1 MMKYVLALDQG
12 TTSSRA
18 LLFNEDGQILSSAQ
32 REFTQI
38 YPMEGWVEHKPWEIW
53 TSQIAVAREALE
65 EGGIALLDL
74 AAIGIT
80 NQRETT
86 ILWDRKTGEP
96 LYNAI
101 VWQCRRSAPY
111 CEELK
116 KKGLTDFLR
125 ERTGLV
131 PDAYFSATK
140 ILWLF
145 DHIPGLRERAK
156 AGEIVFGTVDSWILW
171 NLTRGEVHATDVS
184 NASRTMLFNLDM
196 LAWDK
201 EILELLNI
209 PQEILPEV
217 RDCSGFFGLTHP
229 EIFGGAQIPITG
241 IAGDQ
246 QAALFGQLC
255 FDQGMTK
262 NTYGTG
268 CFMLMNTGAK
278 PVIKNSGLLAT
289 VGWKIGDEIC
299 YALEG
304 SIFNAGAAV
313 QWLRDELGFI
323 EDAPSSE
330 HYAMMAGESGV
341 VVVPAFTGLGAP
353 YWDMYARGG
362 IFGLTRGSRKEHL
375 IKATLES
382 IAFQSRDVLHLM
394 QKDSGIELKGLMVDG
409 GASANNFLMQFQ
421 ADLLQKPIYRP
432 KNLESTALG
441 VCYLA
446 GLGVGLWKD
455 REKLKGLKIEDRV
468 FLPQKDCQWVEKK
481 VDLWDRAV
489 QRCLGW
495 EEK

>member
-1 MMKYVLALDQG
+1 MKYVLALDQG

-18 LLFNEDGQILSSAQ
+18 ILFDENGEVISSAQ

-38 YPMEGWVEHKPWEIW
+38 YPKEGWVEHKSWEIW
-53 TSQIAVAREALE
+53 NSQIGVAREALE

-86 ILWDRKTGEP
+86 ILWDKNTGEP
-96 LYNAI
+96 IYNAI
-101 VWQCRRSAPY
+101 VWQCRRSASY

-116 KKGLTDFLR
+116 ERGFSDFLR

-156 AGEIVFGTVDSWILW
+156 AGEIAFGTVDSWLLW
-171 NLTRGEVHATDVS
+171 NLTRGQVHATDVS
-184 NASRTMLFNLDM
+184 NASRTMLFNLEE
-196 LAWDK
+196 LSWDK
-201 EILELLNI
+201 QILELLDI
-209 PQEILPEV
+209 PEEILPEIK
-217 RDCSGFFGLTHP
+217 DSSGLFGFTHP
-229 EIFGGAQIPITG
+229 EVFGGAQIPITG
-241 IAGDQ
+241 MAGDQ
-246 QAALFGQLC
+246 HAALFGQLC
-255 FDQGMTK
+255 FEEGMTK

-268 CFMLMNTGAK
+268 CFMLMNTGSK
-278 PVIKNSGLLAT
+278 PVIKKSGLLAT
-289 VGWKIGDEIC
+289 VGWKIGEEVC

-313 QWLRDELGFI
+313 QWLRDELGLI

-330 HYAMMAGESGV
+330 HYAMMASESGV

-382 IAFQSRDVLHLM
+382 IAFQSRDVLDLM

-409 GASANNFLMQFQ
+409 GASANNYLMQFQ
-421 ADLLQKPIYRP
+421 ADLLEKPIYRP

-441 VCYLA
+441 VYYLA
-446 GLGVGLWKD
+446 GLGAGVWKD
-455 REKLKGLKIEDRV
+455 REKIKGLKSEDRI
-468 FLPQKDCQWVEKK
+468 FYPQKDSQWVEDK
-481 VDLWDRAV
+481 VHLWDKAV
-489 QRCLGW
+489 KRCLAW

>member
-1 MMKYVLALDQG
+1 M
-12 TTSSRA
+12 
-18 LLFNEDGQILSSAQ
+18 
-32 REFTQI
+32 
-38 YPMEGWVEHKPWEIW
+38 EHKAWEIW
-53 TSQIAVAREALE
+53 TSQISVARAALE
-65 EGGIALLDL
+65 EEGIALSDL
-74 AAIGIT
+74 KGIGIT

-96 LYNAI
+96 VYNAI
-101 VWQCRRSAPY
+101 VWQCRRSASY

-116 KKGLTDFLR
+116 KQGHEDFLF

-131 PDAYFSATK
+131 LDAYFSATK

-145 DHIPGLRERAK
+145 DHIPGLKERAK
-156 AGEIVFGTVDSWILW
+156 AGEIAFGTVDSWILW

-184 NASRTMLFNLDM
+184 NASRTMLFNLQE
-196 LAWDK
+196 LSWDK
-201 EILELLNI
+201 EILELLDI
-209 PQEILPEV
+209 PEEILPQV
-217 RDCSGFFGLTHP
+217 KDSSGFFGLTHP
-229 EIFGGAQIPITG
+229 EVFGGAQIPITG

-246 QAALFGQLC
+246 HAALFGQLC
-255 FDQGMTK
+255 FEEGMTK

-268 CFMLMNTGAK
+268 CFMLMNTGKK
-278 PVIKNSGLLAT
+278 PVIKANGLLAT

-304 SIFNAGAAV
+304 SIFIAGAAV
-313 QWLRDELGFI
+313 QWLRDEMELI

-330 HYAMMAGESGV
+330 YYAMSASESGV

-353 YWDMYARGG
+353 YWDMYARGS
-362 IFGLTRGSRKEHL
+362 IFGLTRGSKKEHI

-382 IAFQSRDVLHLM
+382 IAFQSRDVLELM

-409 GASANNFLMQFQ
+409 GASANNYLMQFQ
-421 ADLLQKPIYRP
+421 ADLLQKQIFRP

-446 GLGVGLWKD
+446 GLGAGVWKSK
-455 REKLKGLKIEDRV
+455 EELKDLKIEERN
-468 FLPQKDCQWVEKK
+468 FLPQKDSDWVKDK
-481 VDLWDRAV
+481 VNLWNKAV
-489 QRCLGW
+489 ERCLGW